1 MVQSR
6 RDDGEIQA
14 HKCQTYA
21 RGSLITWVVVLAA
34 CQPVGSPAPT
44 LSLTGTLSPHAL
56 AATGTAAP
64 RLLPTMPPSPSPE
77 PTKSAPAT
85 SGPIPSSTAAPRVGL
100 LSFPSISGDA
110 GNAVLIAGDEITIVW
125 EEAPPGAE
133 RYEFTFEPED
143 VGPAVLLGEDLDP
156 SDGVSVRWTVPEHLA
171 GGFDAVAHFADG
183 STASVGWSAMIYS
196 GTAPP
201 AGICVLQSSTV
212 GVVMLFLEPTTESA
226 DFADVYPG
234 EYAEVLGHTADDWFL
249 VDAGMAHLTFP
260 RDPQPATGWTPDHGL
275 VLRGPCED
283 LPLIDE

>member
-1 MVQSR
+1 VVQR
-6 RDDGEIQA
+6 RGDDGEIQA
-14 HKCQTYA
+14 HKSQTYA
-21 RGSLITWVVVLAA
+21 RGSLIISVAVLAA
-34 CQPVGSPAPT
+34 CQPVASPAPT
-44 LSLTGTLSPHAL
+44 LSPTETLSPHAL

-64 RLLPTMPPSPSPE
+64 RLLPTMLPSPSSE
-77 PTKSAPAT
+77 PAKSAPAT
-85 SGPIPSSTAAPRVGL
+85 SVPIPGPTAAPRVGV

-125 EEAPPGAE
+125 EEAPPEAE

-143 VGPAVLLGEDLDP
+143 GGPTVLLGEDLDS

-171 GGFDAVAHFADG
+171 GDFDALAHFADG
-183 STASVGWSAMIYS
+183 STVSAGWSAMVYS

-201 AGICVLQSSTV
+201 AGTCVLQSSTV

-234 EYAEVLGHTADDWFL
+234 EYAEVLGRTADDWYL
-249 VDAGMAHLTFP
+249 VDASMAHLTYP
-260 RDPQPATGWTPDHGL
+260 LDPQSATGWTPDHGL

-283 LPLIDE
+283 LPLIDD